1 MAVQRPKGMRPRQGG
16 YREAKFN
23 ETSSNH
29 GWYYC
34 KYCGKSG
41 RKEEM
46 EVDHVL
52 PWARGGSNDVSNL
65 AISCRACNR
74 AKGKQT
80 PDEFE
85 IMKMMQEDDMLEK
98 EYKSVMRDFKRSGR

>member
-1 MAVQRPKGMRPRQGG
+1 MAVKRPKGMRPRKSG

-23 ETSSNH
+23 ETASNN

-41 RKEEM
+41 RRAEM

-52 PWARGGSNDVSNL
+52 PWAQGGSNDVSNL
-65 AISCRACNR
+65 VISCRACNR
-74 AKGKQT
+74 SKGNQT
-80 PDEFE
+80 PEMFE
-85 IMKMMQEDDMLEK
+85 IMKMMKEDDELEK
-98 EYKSVMRDFKRSGR
+98 EYRAVIRDEKLI

>member
-1 MAVQRPKGMRPRQGG
+1 MAMKRPKGMRPRQGG
-16 YREAKFN
+16 YREAKFD

-34 KYCGKSG
+34 EYCGKSG
-41 RKEEM
+41 HKAEM

-52 PWARGGSNDVSNL
+52 PWAQGGSNNVSNL

-74 AKGKQT
+74 SKGNQT
-80 PDEFE
+80 PEDFR
-85 IMKMMQEDDMLEK
+85 IMQMLQEDDELEK
-98 EYKSVMRDFKRSGR
+98 EYRAVMRGR